1 MRGLTARNADAADRF
16 ITSDVTNR
24 LYMAREIIEH
34 EEGTNKS
41 LINRAGS
48 MVGWKYQKSQ
58 FLLST

>member
-48 MVGWKYQKSQ
+48 MVG
-58 FLLST
+58 